1 MPEKFHPIVE
11 YILSYENDWCN
22 KMSFYNPYSDP
33 WPQKI
38 SKNMPDFDGQAFRKY
53 RKHNFIYD
61 KLLIAKTQGI
71 HSGTLESLL
80 EKQPKYIKYPIFI
93 KPRYGHKSASSKNC
107 FKIISYEDLDRYKNI
122 PEMMWSEFIPETEG
136 MTDYFIHNGNIVH
149 QITYVYSETQHG
161 TIADDW
167 KFISSKSKPPTV
179 IDNWVREN
187 MKGFSGACN
196 VQYRGTKIIEVGLR
210 LARGGAYI
218 YSTNNETFIKAINDL
233 VNHNRWN
240 YSLSNDDLM
249 FKDYYSFKC
258 YTTTPIIYLYPQY
271 VLDSIMK
278 ANNCK
283 EFYEY
288 YFEPE
293 GKGFNMVSFQFLHE
307 DFDKGM
313 VLKKQIENVM
323 NTTQIA
329 FILLFLIA
337 ILIMFYYDKYIG
349 IISFLVI
356 SFLFSTRFLNP
367 LSMHANLYVAQK
379 QAIFG

>member
-11 YILSYENDWCN
+11 YILSYENLWCD

-107 FKIISYEDLDRYKNI
+107 FKIKCYDDLDKYKNI

-149 QITYVYSETQHG
+149 QITYIYSETQHG

-167 KFISSKSKPPTV
+167 KFISPKSKPPTV

-196 VQYRGTKIIEVGLR
+196 VQYRGKKIIEVGLR

-218 YSTNNETFIKAINDL
+218 YSTNNQTLINSINDL
-233 VNHNRWN
+233 VNHNRWD
-240 YSLSNDDLM
+240 YSLTNDDFH
-249 FKDYYSFKC
+249 FKDFYSFKC

-278 ANNCK
+278 SNNCK

-293 GKGFNMVSFQFLHE
+293 GKGFNMVCFQFLHE

-313 VLKKQIENVM
+313 VLKKQIENAM
-323 NTTQIA
+323 NTAQIA
-329 FILLFLIA
+329 FILLFLFA

-349 IISFLVI
+349 IITFLVI

>member
-1 MPEKFHPIVE
+1 MPEKFHPIIE
-11 YILSYENDWCN
+11 YILSYENLWCD
-22 KMSFYNPYSDP
+22 KMKMYNPYSDP

-61 KLLIAKTQGI
+61 KLLIAQTQGI

-80 EKQPKYIKYPIFI
+80 DKEPKYIKYPIFI

-107 FKIISYEDLDRYKNI
+107 FKIKSYEDLDKYKNI

-149 QITYVYSETQHG
+149 QITYIYSETQHG

-167 KFISSKSKPPTV
+167 KFISPKSKPPTV

-218 YSTNNETFIKAINDL
+218 YSTNNQTLINSINDL

-240 YSLSNDDLM
+240 YSLTNDDFH
-249 FKDYYSFKC
+249 FKEYYSFKC

-271 VLDSIMK
+271 VLDGIMR

-283 EFYEY
+283 NFYEY

-293 GKGFNMVSFQFLHE
+293 GKGFNMVCFQFLHE

-313 VLKKQIENVM
+313 VLKKKIEDAMNVAQI
-323 NTTQIA
+323 T
-329 FILLFLIA
+329 FILLFVIS

-349 IISFLVI
+349 IIAFLIVV
-356 SFLFSTRFLNP
+356 FLFSSKFLNP

>member
-1 MPEKFHPIVE
+1 MPEKFHPIIE
-11 YILSYENDWCN
+11 YILSYENQWCD
-22 KMSFYNPYSDP
+22 KLKIYNPYRDP
-33 WPQKI
+33 WPTKI

-53 RKHNFIYD
+53 RSHNFIYD

-71 HSGTLESLL
+71 HCGTLESLL

-107 FKIISYEDLDRYKNI
+107 FKIKGYEDLDKYKTI

-218 YSTNNETFIKAINDL
+218 YSMNNQDLIKAINDL
-233 VNHNRWN
+233 VNLNRWD
-240 YSLSNDDLM
+240 YSLTPNDLY
-249 FKDYYSFKC
+249 FKDFYAFKC

-293 GKGFNMVSFQFLHE
+293 GKGFNMVSFQFLHN
-307 DFDKGM
+307 DFEKGM
-313 VLKKQIENVM
+313 SLKKTIENAM
-323 NTTQIA
+323 NITQIA
-329 FILLFLIA
+329 FILLFLIS
-337 ILIMFYYDKYIG
+337 ILIIFYYDKYIG
-349 IISFLVI
+349 IISFFIVL
-356 SFLFSTRFLNP
+356 FLFSTRFLNP
-367 LSMHANLYVAQK
+367 LSMHVNLYVAQK

>member
-11 YILSYENDWCN
+11 YILSYENAWCN
-22 KMSFYNPYSDP
+22 KMRFYNPYSDP

-107 FKIISYEDLDRYKNI
+107 FKIKSYEDLDKYKNI

-218 YSTNNETFIKAINDL
+218 YSTNNQTLIKAINDL

-271 VLDSIMK
+271 VLDGIMK

-313 VLKKQIENVM
+313 VLKKQIENAM
-323 NTTQIA
+323 NTAQIA
-329 FILLFLIA
+329 FILLFLFA

-349 IISFLVI
+349 IITFLVI
-356 SFLFSTRFLNP
+356 LFLFSTRFLNP